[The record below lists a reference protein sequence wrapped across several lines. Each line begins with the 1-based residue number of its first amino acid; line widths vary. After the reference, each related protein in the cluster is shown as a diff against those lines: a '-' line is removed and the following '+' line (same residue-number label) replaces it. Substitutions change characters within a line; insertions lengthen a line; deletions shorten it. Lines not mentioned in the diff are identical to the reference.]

1 MVEKSHHCSPAK
13 PEPIIQWDP
22 IVIFHLLSPLYFFLA
37 QQLLL
42 NLVRI
47 DGNGP

>member
-1 MVEKSHHCSPAK
+1 MLEKTHHCSPARR
-13 PEPIIQWDP
+13 EPITQWDP
-22 IVIFHLLSPLYFFLA
+22 IMIFHLLSSLYFFLT

-47 DGNGP
+47 DGNGA

>member
-1 MVEKSHHCSPAK
+1 MLEKTHHHSPARS
-13 PEPIIQWDP
+13 EPVIKWDP
-22 IVIFHLLSPLYFFLA
+22 IMIFRSLNALYFFLT

-47 DGNGP
+47 DGNGA